1 MDKEIIESNEAGTHE
16 TKKVKH
22 IVILL
27 AGGVVFLV
35 VLCVI
40 IIFLMYN
47 NLANQKMAQQALAA
61 VDSSFT
67 EQTNNR
73 IQTEN
78 IHYMTLN
85 DKQDTSL
92 NYLRRILRKPS
103 FPVGE
108 LERIINTSDEKTRTV
123 LVELI
128 NGIKTQTE
136 EIGNKMQGQ
145 LKDALDLK
153 AENATLQDK
162 ISTQD
167 ADINVRRENIDRLIK
182 SFFTLADEKIK
193 AKNYQDAK
201 LILLRLQ
208 SARLDRKY
216 NDLANIWIEQ
226 CDAAAKT
233 TGFWSKLTGKE
244 KVPEVSQPSFNQ

>member
-1 MDKEIIESNEAGTHE
+1 MSDETIENNGSGVHE
-16 TKKVKH
+16 TKKVKRM
-22 IVILL
+22 VIFL

-35 VLCVI
+35 ITSVI
-40 IIFLMYN
+40 IIMLMYN

-67 EQTNNR
+67 EQNTHR
-73 IQTEN
+73 IQTED

-103 FPVGE
+103 FPVSE

-128 NGIKTQTE
+128 NGIKTQNE
-136 EIGNKMQGQ
+136 ELGNKMQGQ

-167 ADINVRRENIDRLIK
+167 ADMRVRKENNDRLIK
-182 SFFTLADEKIK
+182 SFFALADEKIK
-193 AKNYQDAK
+193 AKNYADAK

-208 SARLDRKY
+208 SARLDKKF
-216 NDLANIWIEQ
+216 NDLANTWIEQ
-226 CDAAAKT
+226 CNAAAKT

-244 KVPEVSQPSFNQ
+244 KVPEVSQPNFSE